1 MEEVQ
6 TIKVEGIFD
15 LAHCGE
21 ILGALQE
28 ALAAHRSVRLDLSA
42 ATGIDLAGLQLIC
55 SAHRTAVAVGSG
67 FTLSSPLPPL
77 LTARARE
84 AGFPRQAVCVGDL
97 KCACLW
103 SGGLSSSPEEDET

>member
-6 TIKVEGIFD
+6 VIKVVGGFD
-15 LAHCGE
+15 FVRSGE

-28 ALAAHRSVRLDLSA
+28 ALAAHRPVLLDLSA
-42 ATGIDLAGLQLIC
+42 VTGIDLAGLQLIC
-55 SAHRTAVAVGSG
+55 SAHRTAVATGTG
-67 FTLSSPLPPL
+67 FSLSTPLSPL

-97 KCACLW
+97 ECACLW
-103 SGGLSSSPEEDET
+103 SEQPGSTPEEEAS